1 MPAQYILRASSDGQY
16 FFSLTAANNQ
26 KILASERY
34 KSKDGAKNGIE
45 SVRTNSKDDSRYDRR
60 TSSDG
65 KHYFVLKAAN
75 QQIIGKSET
84 YSSKQAM
91 ENGISAVKSVG
102 PDAPVSDQT

>member
-16 FFSLTAANNQ
+16 YFNLTAANNQ

-45 SVRTNSKDDSRYDRR
+45 SVRTNSPDDSRFERR

-75 QQIIGKSET
+75 QQVIGKSET

-102 PDAPVSDQT
+102 PGAPISDQT